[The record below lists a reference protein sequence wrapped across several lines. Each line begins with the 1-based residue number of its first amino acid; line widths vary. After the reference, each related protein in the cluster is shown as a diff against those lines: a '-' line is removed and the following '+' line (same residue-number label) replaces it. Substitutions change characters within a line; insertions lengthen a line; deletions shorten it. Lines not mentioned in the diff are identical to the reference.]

1 LPYRPEHKAE
11 TRARIVENAR
21 LLFNRHG
28 YDNVTIDMV
37 MEAASLTRGGFY
49 HHFRNKQE
57 LFAAAVS
64 SFLMGRGARWRAEAG
79 VNPVDPALED
89 AANMLRS
96 YLSPAHLGDLEG
108 QCPMIALPSDV
119 ARAEPQVRTAYQI
132 LLEAM
137 VGLYERAIPKTCE
150 DRRTTALALAALSV
164 GGMILARTVPDAA
177 RGAEVR
183 EAAFGKALEMLSFNP
198 ERLAS
203 GPHSERAAGG
213 C

>member
-1 LPYRPEHKAE
+1 LPYRPDHKSQ
-11 TRARIVENAR
+11 TRARIVESAR
-21 LLFNRHG
+21 VLFNRHG

-49 HHFRNKQE
+49 HHFANKQA

-79 VNPVDPALED
+79 VDPVDPGLED

-96 YLSPAHLGDLEG
+96 YLSPEHLGDLEG

-119 ARAEPQVRTAYQI
+119 GRAAPEVQESYRR

-137 VGLYERAIPKTCE
+137 VGLYERALPG
-150 DRRTTALALAALSV
+150 DGDDHRTTALALSALSV
-164 GGMILARTVPDAA
+164 GGMVLARTVSDPDLA
-177 RGAEVR
+177 REVR
-183 EAAFGKALEMLSFNP
+183 QAALATALEMLSP
-198 ERLAS
+198 
-203 GPHSERAAGG
+203 GPDLQAPVPAA
-213 C
+213 